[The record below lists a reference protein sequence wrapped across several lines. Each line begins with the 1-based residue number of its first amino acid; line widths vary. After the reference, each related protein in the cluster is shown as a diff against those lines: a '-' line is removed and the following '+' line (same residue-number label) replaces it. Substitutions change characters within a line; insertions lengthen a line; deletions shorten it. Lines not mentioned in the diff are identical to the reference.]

1 MLTKCADPNEL
12 ETAASA
18 EIPANPSTVLWVSIR
33 FDQAYE
39 AVMVGVTAVSAISR
53 STYFSRQYAIYTLQL
68 LVC

>member
-1 MLTKCADPNEL
+1 MICADINEL
-12 ETAASA
+12 KTAAPA
-18 EIPANPSTVLWVSIR
+18 EIPADTSTVLWVSIR

-53 STYFSRQYAIYTLQL
+53 STYFSRQYAIYVLQV